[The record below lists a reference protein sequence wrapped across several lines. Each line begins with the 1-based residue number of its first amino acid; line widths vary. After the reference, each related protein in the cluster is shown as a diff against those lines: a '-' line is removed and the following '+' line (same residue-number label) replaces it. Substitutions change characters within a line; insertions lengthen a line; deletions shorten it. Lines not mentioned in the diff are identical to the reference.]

1 MTLEDAIKVKE
12 SLEEMR
18 PHVEDFS
25 WGPTHSFAEQR
36 QREALRII
44 RREIKQLKESK
55 WAGNVFIRKSATM
68 VMEPTGSLHAGKHLD
83 TNLQ

>member
-1 MTLEDAIKVKE
+1 MTLEDAVKVKE

-25 WGPTHSFAEQR
+25 WGPSHSFAEQR

-55 WAGNVFIRKSATM
+55 
-68 VMEPTGSLHAGKHLD
+68 
-83 TNLQ
+83 

>member
-1 MTLEDAIKVKE
+1 MTLEEAIKIKQ

-25 WGPTHSFAEQR
+25 WGPTHNFAEQR

-44 RREIKQLKESK
+44 RREIRSIKNN
-55 WAGNVFIRKSATM
+55 GI
-68 VMEPTGSLHAGKHLD
+68 
-83 TNLQ
+83 